1 MDFVL
6 PSKIDSINKE
16 ESLKDDIDNF
26 IYLKIRYDFLSHKYY
41 LKDMGDSFGTY
52 IKIDNTNIKEK
63 TIINIGNTFLA
74 FSYNIYLNNQNK
86 NKSKKYL
93 FLKIINE
100 NKQYEPII
108 LEEDKSSYLIGRA
121 KNCDIQINDNFLSK
135 INCTL
140 YFENE
145 MWKLQDGEKYGNK
158 STNGTWLYTSEDN
171 EIYDKMIFKSNK
183 YNFYCN
189 FSTNFKS

>member
-1 MDFVL
+1 L
-6 PSKIDSINKE
+6 PSKTDSID
-16 ESLKDDIDNF
+16 KDEIHGDNNNS
-26 IYLKIRYDFLSHKYY
+26 IYFKIKYDFLSHKYY
-41 LKDMGDSFGTY
+41 LKDMGESFGTY

-63 TIINIGNTFLA
+63 AVINIGNTYLA

-100 NKQYEPII
+100 NNQYEPII

-145 MWKLQDGEKYGNK
+145 MWKLRDGEKYGNN
-158 STNGTWLYTSEDN
+158 SSNGTWLYTSEDN

-189 FSTNFKS
+189 FSTNF